1 MLYET
6 KYEKFI
12 PSKLVVKHYFLK
24 FMGKKLDLKNPKT
37 FNEKLNWLK
46 LYYHNKDLTK
56 LVDKYE
62 NRSEI
67 EKIIGK
73 EYLIP
78 LIGVYKSFDEIDF
91 SKLPKKFVIKCNHDS
106 GSYIVC
112 KDKNK
117 LNIEETKMHIN
128 SHLNSNYFY
137 KWREW
142 PYKNVKPRIIIEEY
156 MEDKKSKS
164 FDDYKFMCFN
174 GKVDSVMVCT
184 NRNNGDPHF
193 YFFYKEWNLKK
204 YNPNSLKKYNERLPK
219 KPENMDKMFSIAEKL
234 SKGYP
239 FVRVDLYSANS
250 KIYFGEM
257 TFFPQAGWDA
267 NLNEEVDLMWGNMIN
282 LVRKK

>member
-112 KDKNK
+112 
-117 LNIEETKMHIN
+117 LSLIHI
-128 SHLNSNYFY
+128 
-137 KWREW
+137 
-142 PYKNVKPRIIIEEY
+142 
-156 MEDKKSKS
+156 
-164 FDDYKFMCFN
+164 
-174 GKVDSVMVCT
+174 
-184 NRNNGDPHF
+184 
-193 YFFYKEWNLKK
+193 
-204 YNPNSLKKYNERLPK
+204 
-219 KPENMDKMFSIAEKL
+219 
-234 SKGYP
+234 
-239 FVRVDLYSANS
+239 
-250 KIYFGEM
+250 
-257 TFFPQAGWDA
+257 
-267 NLNEEVDLMWGNMIN
+267 
-282 LVRKK
+282 